1 METKVLRFPDKNI
14 LNISTVVK
22 PNLKCIFISMRN
34 IFIKNSLSYE
44 LFFSI
49 SCTHVCLYLQY
60 IPYLG
65 KVSVHCCLNFKRSSI
80 GNSPQSFCS
89 STTPYCSSLNHIN
102 YAQLRILLLFHK
114 HHLLFFFSN
123 GINGQN

>member
-1 METKVLRFPDKNI
+1 MILFYFQMNSYLTRLRMYI
-14 LNISTVVK
+14 CLNEQYY
-22 PNLKCIFISMRN
+22 
-34 IFIKNSLSYE
+34 IKNVLNYE
-44 LFFSI
+44 LFLSV

-89 STTPYCSSLNHIN
+89 STTPYCSPLTHIN

-123 GINGQN
+123 GINGRH